1 VLRTRDNYC
10 QNSSKTTDVSYLIT
24 KRSMLKH
31 EVGLEGGRVVDN
43 CQLHALWVVDC
54 SFVLCF

>member
-1 VLRTRDNYC
+1 
-10 QNSSKTTDVSYLIT
+10 
-24 KRSMLKH
+24 MLKH

-54 SFVLCF
+54 SFVLCFWSKHVFYFSADERL